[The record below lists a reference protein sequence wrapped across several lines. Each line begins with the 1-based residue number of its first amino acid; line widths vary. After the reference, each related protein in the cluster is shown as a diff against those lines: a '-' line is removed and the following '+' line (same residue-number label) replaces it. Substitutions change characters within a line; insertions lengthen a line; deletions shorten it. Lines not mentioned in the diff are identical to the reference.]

1 MRSDDIRGAKAQ
13 ERLSGVAATVVDAQA
28 GTIQSHIILARWTR
42 ILVAL
47 FAVILLAIL
56 GLMVIVYLN
65 SWKINQLEIKV
76 DEGNTQ
82 NLNR

>member
-28 GTIQSHIILARWTR
+28 GTIQSHIILARGTR